1 MNIIGQ
7 LHGALSNTI
16 WLFYLFLGLWGL
28 YRAIRRQ
35 PVNGSYLGAVA
46 VIQIVMIVQALM
58 GGALYLGGNRP
69 ERELVHYLY
78 GAFGIVFL
86 PGVFAYLKGDD
97 SNTAQWIFAL
107 GSLFMY
113 GVIRRIIG
121 TAV

>member
-1 MNIIGQ
+1 MNIISQ

-28 YRAIRRQ
+28 YRGIRRQ
-35 PVNGSYLGAVA
+35 PVNGSYLGAIA
-46 VIQIVMIVQALM
+46 VIQIVMVVQALM

-69 ERELVHYLY
+69 ERELIHYLY

-97 SNTAQWIFAL
+97 SNTAQWIFGL
-107 GSLFMY
+107 SSLFMY
-113 GVIRRIIG
+113 GVIRRVIE

>member
-1 MNIIGQ
+1 MTIISQ

-35 PVNGSYLGAVA
+35 PVSGSYLGAIA
-46 VIQIVMIVQALM
+46 VIQIVIVVQALM

-69 ERELVHYLY
+69 GRELVHYLY
-78 GAFGIVFL
+78 AAFGVVFL

-113 GVIRRIIG
+113 GVVRRIIE